1 MDVNIYAVGSPA
13 REKLTGNH
21 ENTEIGKFIKEYL
34 ELDLDSVTRILNS
47 GYTRSST
54 LLMNR
59 GPPLEDE
66 EERTD
71 MFQDQGNAGRRYH

>member
-1 MDVNIYAVGSPA
+1 VGSPA

-34 ELDLDSVTRILNS
+34 ELDVDSVTRILNS
-47 GYTRSST
+47 GYTPSST

-59 GPPLEDE
+59 GTPLEDE
-66 EERTD
+66 EERLD

>member
-1 MDVNIYAVGSPA
+1 VDVNIYAVGSPA

-34 ELDLDSVTRILNS
+34 ELDLDSVTRLLNS
-47 GYTRSST
+47 GYGLSFIA
-54 LLMNR
+54 LMNR

-66 EERTD
+66 EEHLG
-71 MFQDQGNAGRRYH
+71 MFQEQGDVGRRYH